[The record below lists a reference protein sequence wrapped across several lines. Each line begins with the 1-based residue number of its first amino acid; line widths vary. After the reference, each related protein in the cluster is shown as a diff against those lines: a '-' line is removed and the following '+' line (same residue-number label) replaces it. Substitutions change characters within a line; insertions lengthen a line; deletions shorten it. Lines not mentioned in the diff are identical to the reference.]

1 MQVYIQLTKYCI
13 NILPFAPSFLIS
25 SSKVQRL
32 LKWIE
37 KDTHSKIFNFNL
49 CKSQVADPLW
59 VFLYAGAGVIAAAGH
74 SDGVRE
80 RRVGLDLAQQL
91 PSVVDEVVPVCLGE
105 VCLGEELSSEER
117 GIVLGYGENI
127 KKNILSNWWW
137 SVAWVL
143 EKFLL
148 RTITFKSNGILCNEI
163 EEKFS
168 LSYF

>member
-1 MQVYIQLTKYCI
+1 MQVNIQPTKYCI

-59 VFLYAGAGVIAAAGH
+59 AVPLVGAGVIATAGH

-80 RRVGLDLAQQL
+80 RGVSLDLAQEL
-91 PSVVDEVVPVCLGE
+91 PSVVHEVVPVGLGECLGE
-105 VCLGEELSSEER
+105 DLNER

>member
-1 MQVYIQLTKYCI
+1 MQVNIQPTKYCI

-49 CKSQVADPLW
+49 CKSQVADPFWAVL
-59 VFLYAGAGVIAAAGH
+59 LAGAGVIATADH

-80 RRVGLDLAQQL
+80 RGVSLDLAQEL
-91 PSVVDEVVPVCLGE
+91 PSVVHEVVPVCLGE
-105 VCLGEELSSEER
+105 CLGDELNER